1 MMRTGGSKSGGDR
14 SSGCT
19 CSKNRSHGD
28 KSEVHKSGGHKNEGH
43 KSEGHKSGGHK
54 NEGHKSEGHKC
65 CCGKSSGSNSN
76 ILKILLR
83 IGVGTP
89 NVRIHFDG
97 TSHVGVYL
105 GISDGSVILN
115 VRGIVAYIKITS
127 ITAVELGVKVN
138 RKCKRKQSWKCRKT

>member
-28 KSEVHKSGGHKNEGH
+28 KSE
-43 KSEGHKSGGHK
+43 GHKSGGHK
-54 NEGHKSEGHKC
+54 NEEHKSEGHKNEGYKSEGHKC
-65 CCGKSSGSNSN
+65 CCCKSSGSNSN

-105 GISDGSVILN
+105 GISDGSAILN

>member
-1 MMRTGGSKSGGDR
+1 MMRTVGSKSGGDR

-28 KSEVHKSGGHKNEGH
+28 KSEGHKSGGH
-43 KSEGHKSGGHK
+43 KSEGHKSEGHK

-65 CCGKSSGSNSN
+65 CCGKSSGSHSSN
-76 ILKILLR
+76 LKILVR

-105 GISDGSVILN
+105 GIADGSVILN
-115 VRGIVAYIKITS
+115 VRGVVAYIKITS
-127 ITAVELGVKVN
+127 ITAVELGVKVI
-138 RKCKRKQSWKCRKT
+138 RKCKRKQPWKCRKT

>member
-28 KSEVHKSGGHKNEGH
+28 

>member
-28 KSEVHKSGGHKNEGH
+28 N
-43 KSEGHKSGGHK
+43 SEGHKSGGHK
-54 NEGHKSEGHKC
+54 NEGHKSEGHKNEGNKSGGHKC
-65 CCGKSSGSNSN
+65 CCSKSSGSNSN

-115 VRGIVAYIKITS
+115 VRGVVAYIKITS